1 MRIFLFFL
9 TSCFCVGQSVTLGVL
24 GGGRPTGEVLS
35 GVSSESKGYVV
46 GPTLE
51 VGLPLGFSIEADG
64 LYHRLGYQ
72 YTFSSSSGTLSVT
85 ETGSERDNTWEIPI
99 LLKYKIPMGRIKPF
113 VMAGGSRRSLSGS
126 ATFTSTSTS
135 PVLNGSSTT
144 GGAGRTNYS
153 AEVGVVG
160 GAGVQFKIGRLQL
173 SPQARFT
180 HWGSRPGG
188 YFYARQQV
196 DLLVGIGWK
205 LH

>member
-1 MRIFLFFL
+1 MRIFIFFL
-9 TSCFCVGQSVTLGVL
+9 TSYCCFSQSITLGVL
-24 GGGRPTGEVLS
+24 GGGRPTGEMGS

-46 GPTLE
+46 GPSLE

-72 YTFSSSSGTLSVT
+72 YTFSSISGSQSVT
-85 ETGSERDNTWEIPI
+85 ASGGERDNTWEIPI

-113 VMAGGSRRSLSGS
+113 VMAGGSRRNLSGS
-126 ATFTSTSTS
+126 ATFTSMTNS

-144 GGAGRTNYS
+144 GYTLKTSYA
-153 AEVGVVG
+153 AEVGIVG
-160 GAGVQFKIGRLQL
+160 GAGVQFAIGRLQL

-180 HWGSRPGG
+180 HWDKAPGG

-205 LH
+205 FH